1 MNAKRYAK
9 GDTLFREGDRPDALF
24 LIRAGTVSV
33 QRSVK
38 GKAGESEV
46 IELAQVGENEL
57 IGEMAFFDRQ
67 ERSASAVAL
76 TDVDAVCLDF
86 ESLDKVYLAVPDYL
100 KMVMATIVGRMRK
113 ANDRIRQLQ
122 EQVDPRLSASQPD
135 SEAFGVLSL
144 IQGRGLDRKPGG
156 GQ

>member
-1 MNAKRYAK
+1 MNAKRYEK
-9 GDTLFREGDRPDALF
+9 GETLFREGDKPDALF
-24 LIRAGTVSV
+24 LIRSGTVSV

-38 GKAGESEV
+38 NRSGEAEV
-46 IELAQVGENEL
+46 IELAKVGENEL

-76 TDVDAVCLDF
+76 TEVEAVCLDF

-113 ANDRIRQLQ
+113 ANDRIRELQ
-122 EQVDPRLSASQPD
+122 EQVDPRLNSSRPD

-144 IQGRGLDRKPGG
+144 IQGRGLEKKSGG
-156 GQ
+156 TQ

>member
-1 MNAKRYAK
+1 MSARSYEK
-9 GDTLFREGDRPDALF
+9 GETIFREGDKPDALF
-24 LIRAGTVSV
+24 LIRSGTVSI
-33 QRSVK
+33 QRQVR
-38 GKAGESEV
+38 GGAGEMET
-46 IELAQVGENEL
+46 IELAQIGENEL

-76 TDVDAVCLDF
+76 TPVEAVCLDF

-113 ANDRIRQLQ
+113 ANDRIRELQ
-122 EQVDPRLSASQPD
+122 EQVDPRMSSSRPD

-144 IQGRGLDRKPGG
+144 IQGRGLEKKSGG
-156 GQ
+156 TQ